1 LLRVKQSTDQ
11 GAHALLRQAVLA
23 QARRIAMDYVT
34 RWFAVLSDLIGVY
47 GAIAVI
53 ALAIAVTIYLILGR

>member
-1 LLRVKQSTDQ
+1 
-11 GAHALLRQAVLA
+11 VLA
-23 QARRIAMDYVT
+23 QVGRIAMDYVT